1 MNREI
6 LARERLDADRRYND
20 ALTTL
25 DDAIVDAGRRAALE
39 RADFERIA
47 ERLIVF
53 LQQITAFV
61 ESKDRE
67 LAADVA
73 ERVATIAA
81 ALDAVAELRTQV
93 NVLQRATRSASPAAP
108 GTPAPG
114 IAPGT
119 APDTAPGTAPGTST
133 QHSAPSTQHPAAA
146 VYVAFEDE
154 FRGSDQ
160 AIAEKVRTYL
170 PLFRGA
176 VGVIVDLGC
185 GRGELLAA
193 LNGAG
198 LQAQGV
204 DSNPA
209 MIAIAREK
217 GVDATHGDAL
227 AFLESFPDDAL
238 GGVVATQVIEHLEPA
253 YLIRLLATAA
263 RKLRAGAPIVL
274 ETINPTCWL
283 AFFSSYIR
291 DITHVRAIHPETL
304 QYLLRASGFE
314 RVEIRFAAPV
324 PDSMKLKTIDV
335 PLSMQRSTEPVAATL
350 AGMANTINA
359 NATILN
365 SLMFTHLDYAAVG
378 FRS

>member
-1 MNREI
+1 MT
-6 LARERLDADRRYND
+6 A
-20 ALTTL
+20 L
-25 DDAIVDAGRRAALE
+25 DDAIVDAGRRAGLE

-67 LAADVA
+67 LAAEVA

-81 ALDAVAELRTQV
+81 ALDAVTELRTQV
-93 NVLQRATRSASPAAP
+93 NVLQRARSAQAQALRTPVPGTAPGTAAP
-108 GTPAPG
+108 GTSAPA
-114 IAPGT
+114 
-119 APDTAPGTAPGTST
+119 TAPGTAPGTAASRTST
-133 QHSAPSTQHPAAA
+133 QHSAPSTQHPAAL
-146 VYVAFEDE
+146 YVAFEDE

-160 AIAEKVRTYL
+160 AIAEKLRTYV

-176 VGVIVDLGC
+176 DGVIVDLGC

-193 LNGAG
+193 LHGAG
-198 LQAQGV
+198 LQAKGV

-209 MIAIAREK
+209 MTAIAREK
-217 GVDATHGDAL
+217 GVDAADGDAL
-227 AFLESFPDDAL
+227 AFLELFPDDAL

-253 YLIRLLATAA
+253 YLMRLIATAA

-274 ETINPTCWL
+274 ETINPACWL

-335 PLSMQRSTEPVAATL
+335 PASMQRSTEAVAATL
-350 AGMANTINA
+350 AAMAHTINA